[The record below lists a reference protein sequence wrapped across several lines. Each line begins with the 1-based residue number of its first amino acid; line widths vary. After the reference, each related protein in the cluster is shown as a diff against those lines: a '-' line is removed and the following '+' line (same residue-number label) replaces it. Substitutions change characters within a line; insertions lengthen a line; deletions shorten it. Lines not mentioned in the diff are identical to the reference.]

1 MSSKGGGKRS
11 ADAAARKGDKARASW
26 ALAMLLAAYLALATA
41 YNLATP
47 VGVSPDELGHAEYI
61 RYVVAHH
68 RPPVVGPKGLVYE
81 AHQPPLY
88 YFLAAPVWA
97 AAGSG
102 HRSAATQG
110 AATLRL
116 TEWHQRAGIYVLSG
130 RAAAQGRAVRL

>member
-11 ADAAARKGDKARASW
+11 TVAAAGKGSQARASW

-41 YNLATP
+41 HNIATP

-61 RYVVAHH
+61 HYVVAHH
-68 RPPVVGPKGLVYE
+68 RPPIFGPKGLVYE

-88 YFLAAPVWA
+88 YVLAAPVWA

-102 HRSAATQG
+102 TEPT
-110 AATLRL
+110 TLRL
-116 TEWHQRAGIYVLSG
+116 TEWHQSAGIYVLSG
-130 RAAAQGRAVRL
+130 RAAAQGRAVRLLT